1 MAQSITLQTS
11 DSDVVS
17 DDVLGRVSFAAS
29 SESSGSDAIL
39 IGGSIY
45 AAAESTFTAIAN
57 PTSIFFATAN
67 SETAT
72 AKLKLT
78 SGGHLYP
85 VTTQVYDVGGS
96 SNQFRNMYFY
106 NTLYV
111 NGTQII
117 DRSSQ
122 TIGTDGYSLA
132 SGMIIDG
139 GTP

>member
-1 MAQSITLQTS
+1 MENLTLQTS
-11 DSDVVS
+11 DGIVVAN
-17 DDVLGRVSFAAS
+17 DVLGRLAFAAS
-29 SESSGSDAIL
+29 NEGSGSDAL
-39 IGGSIY
+39 LVGSVVY
-45 AAAESTFTAIAN
+45 AAAEADFTTSAN
-57 PTSIFFATAN
+57 PTSLFFATAS

-96 SNQFRNMYFY
+96 SNQFRNVYFY